1 MCMHACMH
9 VYKCCVYAYVSV
21 YVHVYAYVCICMYMY
36 VYVFICTVLYST
48 VLYCTVCMCVYVYVD
63 VYVYVY
69 IRIYISRDILEYKE
83 VVLCDIYI
91 ISWILCEAT
100 G

>member
-1 MCMHACMH
+1 
-9 VYKCCVYAYVSV
+9 
-21 YVHVYAYVCICMYMY
+21 MYMY
-36 VYVFICTVLYST
+36 VYVFICTVLYSTLLYST

-63 VYVYVY
+63 VYVHVC

-91 ISWILCEAT
+91 YYIMDIV
-100 G
+100 